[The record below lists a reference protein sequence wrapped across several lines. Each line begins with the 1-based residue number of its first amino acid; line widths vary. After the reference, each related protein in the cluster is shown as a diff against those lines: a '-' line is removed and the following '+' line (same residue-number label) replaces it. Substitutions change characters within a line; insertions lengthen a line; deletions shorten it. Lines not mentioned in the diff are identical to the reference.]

1 MLKTFWNGFGGKLA
15 FTLVLA
21 VIAGLGAIGAAAQEE
36 AAEQPPVR
44 EGDWVEISFGT
55 GIDKTTRALV
65 GEAGT
70 FAATGERV
78 FCLTRVHG
86 LQPPTTVTHAWYHE
100 GRTMARVDLPVGS
113 ENWRTWSSKTYLP
126 TWTGSWE
133 VKVLDQ
139 DGRVL
144 GSALFEVVE

>member
-1 MLKTFWNGFGGKLA
+1 MLSSGWQGFGVKLA
-15 FTLVLA
+15 VTLTV
-21 VIAGLGAIGAAAQEE
+21 VVCAGWSFAGAQES
-36 AAEQPPVR
+36 AADQAPVR

-55 GIDKTTRALV
+55 DMDKQTRTLIDE
-65 GEAGT
+65 GNT
-70 FAATGERV
+70 FAAAGGRV

-126 TWTGSWE
+126 SWTGSWE

-139 DGRVL
+139 DGLVL
-144 GSALFEVVE
+144 GSAVFEVVD